1 MTDLD
6 GISQLALNLR
16 WIVRQVERR
25 PELWASRLSLMTRKT
40 IGRSRALG
48 LLLGAEAEADELGVF
63 QDVTGHDLEE
73 LVSAPL
79 YSRDLP
85 LFARNLRHLVEAIP
99 YGQAKVAATRIGI
112 TDGQLSRWKKWGDQK
127 KPHSINLRKLLK
139 FHGMDPDLDLEE
151 VPIFLSMEPLS
162 GYAQKEW
169 VSSRVQEMPA
179 SEVAKIYP
187 ALKKLLRYDEED

>member
-1 MTDLD
+1 MDLD

-16 WIVRQVERR
+16 WIVRQAERR
-25 PELWASRLSLMTRKT
+25 PELWVSRLSLMTRKT

-48 LLLGAEAEADELGVF
+48 LLLGAEAEPDEVRVLE
-63 QDVTGHDLEE
+63 DVTGHEREE
-73 LVSAPL
+73 LISVPL

-85 LFARNLRHLVEAIP
+85 LFAHNLRHLVEAIP
-99 YGQAKVAATRIGI
+99 HGQAKVAAARIGI
-112 TDGQLSRWKKWGDQK
+112 TEGQLSRWKKWGEGK
-127 KPHSINLRKLLK
+127 KPHSTNLRKLLK
-139 FHGMDPDLDLEE
+139 FHGMDSDLDLEE